1 MQHYLYTQLGADA
14 VLHSATKYFG
24 GHSDVTLGLVTASPI
39 SSLGQELAS
48 KLARIQTVM
57 GGIASPMDCWLCLR
71 GLRTMS
77 VR

>member
-1 MQHYLYTQLGADA
+1 MQLGADA

-39 SSLGQELAS
+39 TLQGQQLAS
-48 KLARIQTVM
+48 KLAQIQTVM
-57 GGIASPMDCWLCLR
+57 GGIASPLDSWLCLR